1 MLLLATGFGTRNT
14 SLTGRAR

>member
-14 SLTGRAR
+14 SLTGR

>member
-14 SLTGRAR
+14 SLTGRPR

>member
-14 SLTGRAR
+14 SLTGRA